1 MKLRLLSA
9 LGLAV
14 MLGAGVP
21 AKGAEFASSW
31 VQAQLGGDVRW
42 KPWSEQSLAEA
53 RAAGRSVYVF
63 VGSELSELART
74 TLEQTFARRETAD
87 WLNENFTCL
96 LVDADAQ
103 PEVAAYAQQFLN
115 TVKQLRGWP
124 AHLWLTPELRP
135 YDGANYLPATEEWGR
150 PGFLKSA
157 RTALDLWQQDP
168 GRARALADEAVQ
180 MMKPLAP
187 DAVSSH
193 SRDAFLEHAT
203 EAWIA
208 ESDGVHGG
216 FGAAPKQAEP
226 ELLRFLLARGGEARR
241 LALRAADAVVAG
253 GLHDRE
259 RGGFYRRTLDAAWQE
274 PYRQKALLD
283 QARVALALLEAAEAG
298 AGMDAKNA
306 ALSALDFVVRDLRR
320 EDGSFA
326 AIWDWSNPD
335 ALSPVLRGQA
345 RPAALGLLLA
355 AVTKAQDSRYEVIAG
370 VVAAQLRVIDTTG
383 TAGGVPATALDAI
396 GAAYGLAAVGESPV
410 ANAMLL
416 SACTKYYDPALGIFM
431 ASGELPGSGLA
442 LRVPELAEPF
452 RAEAWAL
459 LAGSTA
465 VDRAALERTLL
476 WTFEHDPLPAGEAL
490 LALSKVK

>member
-21 AKGAEFASSW
+21 AKGAEVASSW

-187 DAVSSH
+187 DAGSTL
-193 SRDAFLEHAT
+193 SRQAFLARAT
-203 EAWIA
+203 EAWLA
-208 ESDGVHGG
+208 EADAVHGG
-216 FGAAPKQAEP
+216 FGTAPKQAEP
-226 ELLRFLLARGGEARR
+226 ELLRFLLARRGEARR
-241 LALRAADAVVAG
+241 LALRAAEAVVAG
-253 GLHDRE
+253 RLHDRE
-259 RGGFYRRTLDAAWQE
+259 RGGFYRRTMDAAWQE
-274 PYRQKALLD
+274 PYRQKSLID
-283 QARVALALLEAAEAG
+283 QARVALALLNAVQAG
-298 AGMDAKNA
+298 ASDNVKAA
-306 ALSALDFVVRDLRR
+306 ALSALDFVIRDLKR

-326 AIWDWSNPD
+326 AMWDTSNAD
-335 ALSPVLRGQA
+335 TLRPVLRGQA
-345 RPAALGLLLA
+345 RPAELGLLLA
-355 AVTKAQDSRYEVIAG
+355 ALIETHEKRYDAHVKALV
-370 VVAAQLRVIDTTG
+370 AQLSHTNMAEA
-383 TAGGVPATALDAI
+383 AGRLPATSLDGI
-396 GAAYGLAAVGESPV
+396 SAAYGLAAAGEINTATS
-410 ANAMLL
+410 LL
-416 SACTKYYDPALGIFM
+416 RSAVSRYFDRRLGVFM
-431 ASGELPGSGLA
+431 ASGEEPGPGLA
-442 LRVPELAEPF
+442 LRVPALAEPL

-459 LAGSTA
+459 LAGSEA
-465 VDRAALERTLL
+465 RDQALLQRTLL
-476 WTFEHDPLPAGEAL
+476 WTYEHDPLPAGEAL
-490 LALSKVK
+490 LALSQVK